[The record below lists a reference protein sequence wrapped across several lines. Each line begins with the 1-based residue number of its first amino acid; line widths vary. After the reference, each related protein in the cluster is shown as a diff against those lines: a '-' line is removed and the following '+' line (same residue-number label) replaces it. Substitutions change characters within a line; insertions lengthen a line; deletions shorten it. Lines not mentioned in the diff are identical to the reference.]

1 MTLCEQWGYMYT
13 VHILCKYDRTK
24 WDYFMEMNI
33 IDFFNYMSLEQDIE
47 KERELQRMMQK

>member
-1 MTLCEQWGYMYT
+1 
-13 VHILCKYDRTK
+13 
-24 WDYFMEMNI
+24 MNI

>member
-1 MTLCEQWGYMYT
+1 
-13 VHILCKYDRTK
+13 
-24 WDYFMEMNI
+24 MEMNI